1 MILIRNIL
9 AAFFVI
15 ISIVVGFVPIILSIL
30 FKWPNFIYFYNK
42 FWIKL
47 LLKILGIKIIL
58 KNIKKVDFNKKF
70 VLISNHLSNLDGPV
84 LVSYLPINI
93 RVMIKHSAK
102 KLPIMGKMMETV
114 DFVFVDRSSMRSSM
128 KALDDTIDKINNKGY
143 SFLIF
148 PEGTR
153 SKTGKLQK
161 FKRGGFIIP
170 MKTNIPILPVKL
182 KGSYELMPKNSK
194 LIHSGKIEIEF
205 FEFVNPGDFKN
216 TEELENYIL
225 ENIYR
230 DLK

>member
-1 MILIRNIL
+1 MTLIRNIL
-9 AAFFVI
+9 AIIFVV
-15 ISIVVGFVPIILSIL
+15 ISIIIGILPITLSIL
-30 FKWPNFIYFYNK
+30 FKWPKFIFFYNK
-42 FWIKL
+42 IWIKF
-47 LLKILGIKIIL
+47 LLKVLGIKIIL
-58 KNIKKVDFNKKF
+58 KNIEKVDFSKNF
-70 VLISNHLSNLDGPV
+70 VLISNHLSNLDGPI
-84 LVSYLPINI
+84 LVTYLPINI

-114 DFVFVDRSSMRSSM
+114 DFVFVDRSSIRNSM

-170 MKTNIPILPVKL
+170 KKTNVPILPVKL

-194 LIHSGKIEIEF
+194 LIQSGKIEIEF
-205 FEFVNPGDFKN
+205 FDFVFPNDFKD

-225 ENIYR
+225 KNIYH